1 MPDSV
6 MLNSYFMLYLIPL
19 YHFPLYLIP
28 DCPLERYN
36 RFLFSV
42 IPDSIMPDSVIP
54 DSCFNIPDSVIPNS
68 IIPDSCFA
76 CYNRFRY
83 TRFPAPKT
91 STFYTWGRT
100 SGVILLNQP
109 VESNTWRSH
118 QASFT
123 VSSSLLLKKSIAFHG
138 PVFTKS
144 AFMWCCRWCSYCN
157 A

>member
-54 DSCFNIPDSVIPNS
+54 DSCFDIPDSVIPNS

-76 CYNRFRY
+76 CYNRFCY
-83 TRFPAPKT
+83 TRFPAPIWIIPLGWWAAAIVWFT
-91 STFYTWGRT
+91 QPFYQ
-100 SGVILLNQP
+100 SDASP
-109 VESNTWRSH
+109 FSNL
-118 QASFT
+118 
-123 VSSSLLLKKSIAFHG
+123 SLLSYIHMYFGQAADPECIKMSPI
-138 PVFTKS
+138 S
-144 AFMWCCRWCSYCN
+144 AAAHRG
-157 A
+157 

>member
-54 DSCFNIPDSVIPNS
+54 DSCFDIPDSVIPNS

-83 TRFPAPKT
+83 TRFPAPVAT
-91 STFYTWGRT
+91 TATVVAVVGQYLQNSAHSACARCQNSASSQIDG
-100 SGVILLNQP
+100 GVCLRRLK
-109 VESNTWRSH
+109 
-118 QASFT
+118 
-123 VSSSLLLKKSIAFHG
+123 SSWVKATDYLVGGICYVHF
-138 PVFTKS
+138 
-144 AFMWCCRWCSYCN
+144 
-157 A
+157 